1 MRVLVQ
7 RVKRASVVI
16 DNNVIAQIEKGFLLF
31 VGIEKNDT
39 KDSVEY
45 LAKKT
50 LNLRVFPD
58 AQGKMNLNIQQ
69 AKGQI
74 LSVSQFTLCADIKQ
88 GNRPGFDNAA
98 DPVMAKEFWMR
109 FNRLLSESAIT
120 VKEGIFGSAME
131 IELIN
136 EGPVT
141 ILLDSRS

>member
-7 RVKRASVVI
+7 RVKRASVII

-31 VGIEKNDT
+31 VGIEKSDT

-74 LSVSQFTLCADIKQ
+74 LSVSQFTLCADTKK

-98 DPVMAKEFWMR
+98 DPALAKELWMR
-109 FNRLLSESAIT
+109 FNRRLTESAIT
-120 VKEGIFGSAME
+120 VKEGRFGSVME
-131 IELIN
+131 VELIN
-136 EGPVT
+136 AGPVT
-141 ILLDSRS
+141 ILLDSQA